1 MRILIVTQYF
11 WPENFLINELAR
23 GLKNKG
29 HEITVLTGIPN
40 YPAGRF
46 FHGYGLF
53 QRWVEDYD
61 GINVIR
67 VPLIP
72 RGKGG
77 RLRIPAN
84 YLSFAFIS
92 SLVGPLR
99 CGSRYDL
106 IFVYEPSPVT
116 VGLPAI
122 VMKYRARA
130 PIFFWVQDL
139 WPESLSATGAVTSR
153 QILDLVGNL
162 VRFIYRK
169 CDRILV
175 QSRAFSSSIER
186 LGVDP
191 DRILY
196 FPNSAEN
203 HFVPVRPKFDA
214 PERSEMP
221 HGFRVMFAGNIG
233 AAQDFGTI
241 LGAAEMLKERP
252 DIHWVI
258 LGDGRMRP
266 WLEEQVRERG
276 LSGTVHLL
284 GSRSQDTMPNYFA
297 LADVMLVT
305 LRKDPIFAMTIP
317 SKLQS
322 YLACGRPVVAALEG
336 EGARVVEE
344 AGAGFSRSPENPQAL
359 AEAVLAMS
367 LKSATERGEMGL
379 RGRRYFESHF
389 ESSMLLDRL
398 DGWMREFVGKKEFD
412 YIGGN

>member
-1 MRILIVTQYF
+1 MKVLIVTQYF
-11 WPENFLINELAR
+11 WPENFRINGLAR
-23 GLKNKG
+23 GLKDKE

-46 FHGYGLF
+46 FPGYGLF
-53 QRWVEDYD
+53 QRRVEDYH
-61 GINVIR
+61 GITVIR
-67 VPLIP
+67 VPLIS

-77 RLRIPAN
+77 RLRLLAN
-84 YLSFAFIS
+84 YLSFAFLS
-92 SLVGPLR
+92 CLMGPLR
-99 CGSRYDL
+99 CGSRFDM

-122 VMKYRARA
+122 VMKHRARA

-153 QILDLVGNL
+153 QVLDWVGIL
-162 VRFIYRK
+162 VRFIYRE

-175 QSRAFSSSIER
+175 QSRAFFSSIER
-186 LGVDP
+186 LGIES

-196 FPNSAEN
+196 FPNSAEDY
-203 HFVPVRPKFDA
+203 FVPVRPEPDA
-214 PERSEMP
+214 PERAEMP

-241 LGAAEMLKERP
+241 LGAAEMLKGRP
-252 DIHWVI
+252 DIQWVI

-266 WLEEQVRERG
+266 WLEDQVRERG

-284 GSRSQDTMPNYFA
+284 GSRPPDTMPGYFA

-305 LRKDPIFAMTIP
+305 LRRDPIFALTIP
-317 SKLQS
+317 SKLQA

-336 EGARVVEE
+336 EGARIVEE
-344 AGAGFSRSPENPQAL
+344 AGAGFSPPPENPEAL
-359 AEAVLAMS
+359 AEAVLAMYRMS
-367 LKSATERGEMGL
+367 GKERDDMGI
-379 RGRRYFESHF
+379 RARRYFESHF
-389 ESSMLLDRL
+389 EPGMLLDRL
-398 DGWMREFVGKKEFD
+398 DAWMREFVGK
-412 YIGGN
+412 